1 MALAARRQTSAHS
14 MLVRVRQHG
23 KAHALVLLLLHR
35 RAEHR
40 RVELDCAVQILH
52 RYITPDE
59 LVAAAIGWL
68 VERFDDAQSRALRIL
83 KHRISP
89 DSGHIERRH
98 QHLPAGLTHLLSSR
112 VHVCD
117 RYIAKPMRWNL
128 FHRALRPE

>member
-68 VERFDDAQSRALRIL
+68 IERLDDAQSRALRIL
-83 KHRISP
+83 KHRNAP
-89 DSGHIERRH
+89 DRRHIEWRH
-98 QHLPAGLTHLLSSR
+98 QYLPAGLINLLSSR
-112 VHVCD
+112 IHVGD
-117 RYIAKPMRWNL
+117 RYIAKPL
-128 FHRALRPE
+128 